1 MAINFLNDVSFNKNE
16 IIQPV
21 LENQTGDVAAGTP
34 VDGQLYYDT
43 TNNQVKYG
51 EGGSWIA
58 LTTGGGDLTEIQ
70 TSTSNQLT
78 ITNGTGP
85 IPSLAIVTGAV
96 SNGGTALAT
105 GDQIYDFVQTQLPTV
120 NNNTITLDMGD
131 GFSSSDES
139 FTLNQNSNETIL
151 FTIGEGTGIQ
161 VNSGSVQIDYA
172 GTDNA
177 ILAATAATPVGADT
191 MWFSDASDNTI
202 KKATITSIVSL
213 APQGDITGIDAGDG
227 IRIDDGSTATPEVNV
242 EYTGTNNVVVK
253 AANAEG
259 SSIATGDLIMYADSS
274 ASDAVKRGLVSDL
287 PFTNNA
293 GDITGVTA
301 GTYLSGGGSSG
312 SVTINHDNTSRSD
325 TTSSSTLSFG
335 GTFEAVDSVSTN
347 ATGHVTAI
355 NLETFTMPANPNTN
369 ETYTLP
375 VAAGAANTAV
385 LNLTAGGSGSGVKSS
400 VTISGTANEIA
411 ITESTGNNGS
421 VTVGLPDDVTIAGEL
436 TVSGTGQSS
445 FAGQVTVPATPSA
458 STDAASKGYVLSQVG
473 GVGKFQGGYNASTNS
488 PALTGG
494 SNVALDQGDFYVVTT
509 GGTFFS
515 DTLEVGDFIFANN
528 AIAASST
535 PSASD
540 YTTVIADENIAGAGA
555 TDGGTQKGVAGF
567 NSAHFNV
574 TANGWVSSDIYGGGS
589 TLGIVPSGGSGS
601 TFLRGD
607 GTWAAANNYVL
618 PEATATVRGGIELF
632 SNTEQSVAGNSV
644 SATAGRT
651 YGIQLN
657 SSGQAVVNV
666 PWTDTNSGGTV
677 TSVGIQEGYALDV
690 SMNSGSNPI
699 TGAGQFQ
706 IDLDASELSDMT
718 QTITTSDEAF
728 VLDVSESGKDQG
740 KRKRWAEIISDL
752 SLATSSSIGNGTL
765 TVQGSS
771 GLSGSGTFTA
781 NQSGNTTITLTNAGV
796 TSIAA
801 GEGIDVSASTGA
813 VTVSGED
820 STASNKGIVIVAGGT
835 GIDVSYS
842 SGTATV
848 SDTAGSVGAYSGTLN
863 SSVSGIAAPN
873 VSGGYTTFT
882 ITTGTLLGAAAPSRQ
897 CVVTILDP
905 SDSYSTVYADV
916 TRSSSTTMEIIF
928 KGTVANGDY
937 DIILSHM
944 GNN

>member
-1 MAINFLNDVSFNKNE
+1 MAIAFVNNIDFSSGASAQKLRFENLGSDPSSNLYEGRVYYNTASDVARLYTGSGWVDIGASYSFTAAGDTGSSVINDGNTLTIAGGTGLTSSVPSTDTISIKLDDTAVSAGSYTNASITVDDQGRLTAASSGTAGTMSQWYLRDDDNDDKTVSNNKYVKVTAATGTAGTN
-16 IIQPV
+16 
-21 LENQTGDVAAGTP
+21 LSGTGTTGDPYVLAITLPDTNTTYSTATASALGLVKLGSDTTQSVAGNTVSSTASRSYKVQLNSSDQMLVNVPWTDTNTTYSMMTATTLGLGKLFSNTTQTVAANT
-34 VDGQLYYDT
+34 VSAT
-43 TNNQVKYG
+43 ASRTYG
-51 EGGSWIA
+51 
-58 LTTGGGDLTEIQ
+58 IQ
-70 TSTSNQLT
+70 KNSSNQLVVNVPWSD
-78 ITNGTGP
+78 TN
-85 IPSLAIVTGAV
+85 S
-96 SNGGTALAT
+96 GGTVT
-105 GDQIYDFVQTQLPTV
+105 
-120 NNNTITLDMGD
+120 
-131 GFSSSDES
+131 
-139 FTLNQNSNETIL
+139 
-151 FTIGEGTGIQ
+151 
-161 VNSGSVQIDYA
+161 
-172 GTDNA
+172 
-177 ILAATAATPVGADT
+177 
-191 MWFSDASDNTI
+191 
-202 KKATITSIVSL
+202 
-213 APQGDITGIDAGDG
+213 
-227 IRIDDGSTATPEVNV
+227 
-242 EYTGTNNVVVK
+242 
-253 AANAEG
+253 
-259 SSIATGDLIMYADSS
+259 SIATDGGISGGTITGSGTIVL
-274 ASDAVKRGLVSDL
+274 K
-287 PFTNNA
+287 NNA
-293 GDITGVTA
+293 A
-301 GTYLSGGGSSG
+301 LSDDTFMAWDDTNGQL
-312 SVTINHDNTSRSD
+312 INAPA
-325 TTSSSTLSFG
+325 
-335 GTFEAVDSVSTN
+335 TFS
-347 ATGHVTAI
+347 
-355 NLETFTMPANPNTN
+355 
-369 ETYTLP
+369 
-375 VAAGAANTAV
+375 
-385 LNLTAGGSGSGVKSS
+385 
-400 VTISGTANEIA
+400 
-411 ITESTGNNGS
+411 GNNITTTNDL
-421 VTVGLPDDVTIAGEL
+421 TVGGEL